1 MGPDSYRDLIQVV
14 LIIIGIGEATRP
26 ASYKWGGFLFIYTME
41 YIVYIL
47 FSEKLNRFYTGST
60 SNIDIRLHLHKNA
73 PVNKYTH
80 GANDWILLFSIYC
93 DNKSQ
98 MLSIEKHIKKHE
110 E

>member
-1 MGPDSYRDLIQVV
+1 
-14 LIIIGIGEATRP
+14 
-26 ASYKWGGFLFIYTME
+26 ME

-60 SNIDIRLHLHKNA
+60 SDIDIRLHLHKNA

-80 GANDWILLFSIYC
+80 RANDWILLFSIYC

-98 MLSIEKHIKKHE
+98 MLSIEKHIKNKTYIE
-110 E
+110 NLIKYPEMVLKLKTQYQG